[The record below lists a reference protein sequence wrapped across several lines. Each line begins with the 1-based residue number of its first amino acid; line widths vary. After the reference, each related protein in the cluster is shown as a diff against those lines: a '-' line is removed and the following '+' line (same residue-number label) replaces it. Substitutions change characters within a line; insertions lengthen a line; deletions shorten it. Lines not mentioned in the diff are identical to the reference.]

1 MALNE
6 CCQSEVE
13 ASLRR
18 HHDVATCDTCGS
30 LLLAYTDEATFDLTV
45 KEMEEKGASFAT
57 TRFESL
63 YVVAKER

>member
-1 MALNE
+1 MSLSE
-6 CCQSEVE
+6 CCQKEAQ

-30 LLLAYTDEATFDLTV
+30 LLLAYTDEETFSLTVDEMESEGATF
-45 KEMEEKGASFAT
+45 AT
-57 TRFESL
+57 ARLESL